1 MGYDIERVS
10 LVLNRADSRVGITP
24 DDVSTI
30 VGRGPDVFIPSDR
43 EIPRSINEGTPIV
56 ASKPTSG
63 AAKAFRALADRY
75 AKTPA
80 PTPAPLPSGAPSG
93 VRALI
98 GRRR

>member
-1 MGYDIERVS
+1 MGYDGDHVA

-30 VGRGPDVFIPSDR
+30 ISRSPDVAVPSDR

-56 ASKPTSG
+56 AARPSSG

-75 AKTPA
+75 AKKPASKPA
-80 PTPAPLPSGAPSG
+80 PSPTSPSG
-93 VRALI
+93 VRSLI